1 MNATSG
7 EKVALVTGASKGIG
21 QAICVELAKSGYRIV
36 VNYLSDEKGAIHTLE
51 MVRSAGSDGQIKQFD
66 VSDFD
71 QTQSA
76 VDDILKENGAIEAL
90 VNNAGITA
98 DGLFIMMP
106 RKDWNAVIDTSLSGF
121 YNVTKPVL
129 EKMIRLKRG
138 AVVSIASVAGLLGN
152 RGQANYS
159 AAKAGLIGASRS
171 VAAEV
176 ARLGIRV
183 NVVAPGLIE
192 TDMIKDAPVANI
204 KALIPMAR
212 VGKPREVARV
222 VRFLCSDD
230 ASYVTGQGISSSQAI
245 RIMAFLGGA
254 GIAGRTLMGIFA
266 DRIGNKQAMMLS
278 AGLMMLALFWLLVA
292 RDTWMLLLFG
302 VAFGFGHGG
311 MATMESPMVA
321 KVFGMRSH
329 GVILGLV
336 FLCDTVGGAVGPFL
350 SGYIFD
356 VTNSYRPAFL
366 LCAILSVISLV
377 AILFLKPLK
386 NLQRRA

>member
-1 MNATSG
+1 MHEANG

-21 QAICVELAKSGYRIV
+21 QAISVELAKSGYRIV
-36 VNYLSDEKGAIHTLE
+36 VNYMSDEKGALDTLE
-51 MVRSAGSDGQIKQFD
+51 MVRKVGSDGQIMQFD
-66 VSDFD
+66 VSNFD

-76 VDDILKENGAIEAL
+76 VDDILKQNGSIDAL

-106 RKDWNAVIDTSLSGF
+106 RKDWDAVINISLSGF

-171 VAAEV
+171 VASEV

-192 TDMIKDAPVANI
+192 TDMIKDAPVENI

-212 VGKPREVARV
+212 IGKPQEVARV

-230 ASYVTGQGISSSQAI
+230 ASYVTGQVISV
-245 RIMAFLGGA
+245 
-254 GIAGRTLMGIFA
+254 
-266 DRIGNKQAMMLS
+266 N
-278 AGLMMLALFWLLVA
+278 
-292 RDTWMLLLFG
+292 
-302 VAFGFGHGG
+302 GG
-311 MATMESPMVA
+311 M
-321 KVFGMRSH
+321 
-329 GVILGLV
+329 
-336 FLCDTVGGAVGPFL
+336 
-350 SGYIFD
+350 Y
-356 VTNSYRPAFL
+356 
-366 LCAILSVISLV
+366 
-377 AILFLKPLK
+377 
-386 NLQRRA
+386 